1 MQWQISKLKK
11 MVESLKEEM
20 ERLKAVQSRQD
31 LKAGQSSPPSKFA
44 TAKTVSRPDAQSTRH
59 WPESSCI
66 TIDSSDT
73 ENQAPI
79 EFDDILM
86 RDALDVD
93 GFVAAQDPWTEPV
106 AVDTYTDPITQ
117 RPPLSRTSKPV
128 SAKERAE
135 AHLRG
140 QLRKSKSSN
149 LPFQLDSKGRPLGKL
164 ATGPK
169 RSIRGVC

>member
-1 MQWQISKLKK
+1 VQWQISKLKK
-11 MVESLKEEM
+11 TVESLKEEI
-20 ERLKAVQSRQD
+20 ERLKAAQSRQD
-31 LKAGQSSPPSKFA
+31 LKAGQSSTPSKYA
-44 TAKTVSRPDAQSTRH
+44 AAKTNSRPDPHSTRH

-73 ENQAPI
+73 ENQAPN

-86 RDALDVD
+86 RDALDAD
-93 GFVAAQDPWTEPV
+93 GFVAAQGHWTEPV
-106 AVDTYTDPITQ
+106 AVDAYADPITQ
-117 RPPLSRTSKPV
+117 RPSSSRTSKPD
-128 SAKERAE
+128 SAKERAV

-140 QLRKSKSSN
+140 QLRKSTSSN